1 MDQLTPY
8 RDDVYAWSR
17 EQAAVL
23 RDMMARRDL
32 PNQLDLENVA
42 EEIESVGSEVRNA
55 VQSFIRLILLH
66 LVKATVSPA
75 QDPQAH
81 WRSETIGFHA
91 EILGRYTRSMRKDLD
106 LDLAW
111 RLALRQAR
119 ALSVEGG
126 EPFPD
131 RISPECPIDLAR
143 LVADDLDYDG
153 LLLTVRAALE
163 HGRTGT

>member
-23 RDMMARRDL
+23 RDMMARGDR

-55 VQSFIRLILLH
+55 VQSFIRLMLLH
-66 LVKATVSPA
+66 LIKTAVSPA
-75 QDPQAH
+75 QDPRAH
-81 WRSETIGFHA
+81 WQSETLGFHA

-106 LDLAW
+106 LDIAW

-119 ALSVEGG
+119 VLCAENG
-126 EPFPD
+126 EAFP
-131 RISPECPIDLAR
+131 RSPPEHCPIDLAH
-143 LVADDLDYDG
+143 LIGYDLDYDR
-153 LLLTVRAALE
+153 LLMAVTAALNQD
-163 HGRTGT
+163 RVGT